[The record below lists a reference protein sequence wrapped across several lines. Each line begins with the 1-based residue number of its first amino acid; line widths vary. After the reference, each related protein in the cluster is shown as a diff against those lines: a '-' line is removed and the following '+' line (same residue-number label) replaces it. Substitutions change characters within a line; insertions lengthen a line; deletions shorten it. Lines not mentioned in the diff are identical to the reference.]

1 MHKIVNPT
9 IEDQAMWLVDVQI
22 QFVFNLKKTQRQY
35 KENVN
40 EHRKEQ
46 PDFKVRD
53 QVWLQ

>member
-1 MHKIVNPT
+1 VNPT